1 MRRPGKPTEED
12 MFDPTAIEALFRDSS
27 DLVVLLAPTRR
38 IRAANPAFL
47 DSVADAREGVDF
59 LDLVDGR
66 ERDRVSQE
74 LTRAAGGRTVLV
86 EVRHPPAAGDPR
98 PVEYRFFPV
107 EGGLVAGIGRLRSD
121 GVAVE
126 QRLDRVSRELREKNR
141 ILDEIQLELTQVPFI
156 DPVTGV
162 WNRLQVIERLT
173 GEWSRSERYGSPI
186 CCLLVDVEGLAE
198 VRERHGV
205 FVADEV
211 LKAVARR
218 LKRVVRDHDVV
229 GRYGG
234 DRFVI
239 VAVSDGEGARSLAQ
253 RVLDAANGEP
263 VAVGEKRFPLV
274 LRVGGCT
281 NRSEGVDIL
290 EDLFTVAESA
300 LHSARA
306 NTVGILVAD
315 DASV

>member
-1 MRRPGKPTEED
+1 
-12 MFDPTAIEALFRDSS
+12 MFDPTAIEALFRDSA
-27 DLVVLLAPTRR
+27 DLVVLLHSTRR
-38 IRAANPAFL
+38 VRAANPAFL
-47 DSVADAREGVDF
+47 EGVAGAREGIDF
-59 LDLVDGR
+59 LALVLDA
-66 ERDRVSQE
+66 DHHRVSVE
-74 LTRAAGGRTVLV
+74 LARAAGGKTVLV
-86 EVRHPPAAGDPR
+86 ELRHPVADGEPW
-98 PVEYRFFPV
+98 PVEYAFFPV
-107 EGGLVAGIGRLRSD
+107 EGGLVAGIGRPR
-121 GVAVE
+121 VEAPPAE
-126 QRLDRVSRELREKNR
+126 QRLDRVQKELREKSR

-186 CCLLVDVEGLAE
+186 SCLLVDVEGLAE

-234 DRFVI
+234 DRFVV
-239 VAVSDGEGARSLAQ
+239 VAVSDGEGARALGGRILES
-253 RVLDAANGEP
+253 ANREP
-263 VAVGEKRFPLV
+263 VTVGEKRFPLS
-274 LRVGGCT
+274 LRIGGST

-290 EDLFTVAESA
+290 EDLFTVAEA
-300 LHSARA
+300 TLADARA
-306 NTVGILVAD
+306 RASTVAVAQY
-315 DASV
+315 AGV